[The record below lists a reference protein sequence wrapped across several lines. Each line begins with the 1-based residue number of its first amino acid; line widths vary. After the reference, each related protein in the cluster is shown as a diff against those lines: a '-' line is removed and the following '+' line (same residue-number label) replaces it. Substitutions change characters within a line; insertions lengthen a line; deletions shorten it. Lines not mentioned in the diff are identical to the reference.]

1 MSTETKYDV
10 FISYSRKD
18 YVDEATKQVI
28 PGNVVSQIKEMFD
41 ANGISYWFD
50 EDGIYSGDAFAPLIA
65 KNIKS
70 AKIFLFISSKNSNAS
85 EWTSNEIATA
95 HAYKKKIIPFR
106 YDDSV
111 YNDSVIIYIA
121 RLDYIEYQSNPSKAL
136 SRLLSSIQTYLK
148 SEKDREEKEKE
159 AEERRLNEEK
169 SKQEQAN
176 KLQQIRE
183 QIENLETRKYQIEQ
197 EISEQEKALSGL
209 RNEKRIVEDK
219 IENLRIE
226 RSHLLGYQHVD
237 EKKKPKSEPKNPSLW
252 KKIKGY
258 LQTHKKVLTI
268 TISISMVVVLL
279 IPTIG
284 LLNRVDFSSPD
295 GVENVLPASAMDSIE
310 PTDTVI
316 ASISSS
322 ETTTYTVKGVSF
334 EMVAVK
340 GGEFTMGATSE
351 QGSDAYSGKMPAHRV
366 APSDTK
372 KGKTSEESSDA
383 DSDETPTHK
392 VTLSGYMIGKT
403 EVTQELWQAV
413 MGSNPSRFK
422 GDNLPVEQV
431 SWNDC
436 QEFIKKL
443 NSLTGLNFRLLTEAE
458 WEYAA
463 RGGNKSK
470 GYKYS
475 GSGDYDIGS
484 VAWYHSNSS
493 SKTHAVA
500 TKSANELGLYDMS
513 GNVWEWCSDWYGD
526 YSSGSQTNP
535 KGPSSGSGRVCRGG
549 SWDSYARRCRVSNRS
564 YCNSPDFRNS
574 DLGLRLAL

>member
-1 MSTETKYDV
+1 MSTEIKYDV

-169 SKQEQAN
+169 SKQEKAN

-237 EKKKPKSEPKNPSLW
+237 EKKKPKPEPKDDKQNTFFVREW
-252 KKIKGY
+252 KKLKEAMSLKHWIVNAFLVILLVG
-258 LQTHKKVLTI
+258 VLFWLNI
-268 TISISMVVVLL
+268 LTISIFNYFHHNKCFLLLLLLCELLGIISILRNKRNGLWWFVVSVIPTLLTDEEELLL
-279 IPTIG
+279 ICMTAWIITSLMMFVRKNGRSAWSVVWNSTPPKSVKKTKMNAFINRIKANRNVKWAVIISIVVAASIMPILFRNDESEYQEVLFDTTCVAIDTCAVVDTCVVGYYDEYAETYTINIGGYNRKGG
-284 LLNRVDFSSPD
+284 LKPQMQYTLNLMDG
-295 GVENVLPASAMDSIE
+295 GVENNCEFYLEDAPRGTRIE
-310 PTDTVI
+310 GNKLITGSVGGTIVI
-316 ASISSS
+316 CGKGYGFNV
-322 ETTTYTVKGVSF
+322 EPRTLEVEVVKQKSKNV
-334 EMVAVK
+334 EPR
-340 GGEFTMGATSE
+340 TSE
-351 QGSDAYSGKMPAHRV
+351 V
-366 APSDTK
+366 
-372 KGKTSEESSDA
+372 
-383 DSDETPTHK
+383 
-392 VTLSGYMIGKT
+392 
-403 EVTQELWQAV
+403 EVV
-413 MGSNPSRFK
+413 
-422 GDNLPVEQV
+422 
-431 SWNDC
+431 
-436 QEFIKKL
+436 
-443 NSLTGLNFRLLTEAE
+443 
-458 WEYAA
+458 
-463 RGGNKSK
+463 
-470 GYKYS
+470 
-475 GSGDYDIGS
+475 
-484 VAWYHSNSS
+484 
-493 SKTHAVA
+493 
-500 TKSANELGLYDMS
+500 
-513 GNVWEWCSDWYGD
+513 
-526 YSSGSQTNP
+526 
-535 KGPSSGSGRVCRGG
+535 
-549 SWDSYARRCRVSNRS
+549 
-564 YCNSPDFRNS
+564 
-574 DLGLRLAL
+574 

>member
-1 MSTETKYDV
+1 MSTEIKYDV

-226 RSHLLGYQHVD
+226 RSHLLEHQHID
-237 EKKKPKSEPKNPSLW
+237 EKKTEKPKDDEQNTFFDREW
-252 KKIKGY
+252 KKLKEAMSLKHWIVNAFLVILLVHALFFWCVRTYKLYSYFYYNKDFIPLSLLCVFLAIICELLCIISILRNKRNGLWWFVVSVIILLFTDNNLFLLLMY
-258 LQTHKKVLTI
+258 I
-268 TISISMVVVLL
+268 TIGFITSLMMLIRKNGRSAWSVVWNSTPQKSVQKTKINALINRIKANRNVKWAVIISIVVAASIMPILFGNDESEYQEVLFDTTCVA
-279 IPTIG
+279 IDTCAVVDTAAYYDEYAEIYTINIGGYNRKGG
-284 LLNRVDFSSPD
+284 LKPQMQYTLNLMNDS
-295 GVENVLPASAMDSIE
+295 GVERNC
-310 PTDTVI
+310 
-316 ASISSS
+316 
-322 ETTTYTVKGVSF
+322 
-334 EMVAVK
+334 
-340 GGEFTMGATSE
+340 EFYLKE
-351 QGSDAYSGKMPAHRV
+351 
-366 APSDTK
+366 APSGTRIEGNK
-372 KGKTSEESSDA
+372 LITSSVGG
-383 DSDETPTHK
+383 TI
-392 VTLSGYMIGKT
+392 VICG
-403 EVTQELWQAV
+403 
-413 MGSNPSRFK
+413 K
-422 GDNLPVEQV
+422 GDGFNVEPRTLNV
-431 SWNDC
+431 EEIRKPYNYDDTP
-436 QEFIKKL
+436 KK
-443 NSLTGLNFRLLTEAE
+443 S
-458 WEYAA
+458 
-463 RGGNKSK
+463 
-470 GYKYS
+470 
-475 GSGDYDIGS
+475 S
-484 VAWYHSNSS
+484 V
-493 SKTHAVA
+493 KVD
-500 TKSANELGLYDMS
+500 GF
-513 GNVWEWCSDWYGD
+513 NVE
-526 YSSGSQTNP
+526 P
-535 KGPSSGSGRVCRGG
+535 
-549 SWDSYARRCRVSNRS
+549 
-564 YCNSPDFRNS
+564 
-574 DLGLRLAL
+574 

>member
-237 EKKKPKSEPKNPSLW
+237 EKKKPKPEPKDDKQNMFRRLGLW
-252 KKIKGY
+252 W
-258 LQTHKKVLTI
+258 LTLPI
-268 TISISMVVVLL
+268 VIILVSFFSAPLSILLPLVVGLVVLL
-279 IPTIG
+279 
-284 LLNRVDFSSPD
+284 LMMFVRLD
-295 GVENVLPASAMDSIE
+295 
-310 PTDTVI
+310 
-316 ASISSS
+316 
-322 ETTTYTVKGVSF
+322 
-334 EMVAVK
+334 
-340 GGEFTMGATSE
+340 
-351 QGSDAYSGKMPAHRV
+351 
-366 APSDTK
+366 SDTK
-372 KGKTSEESSDA
+372 KRAEDKKINAFINRIKANRNVKWAVIISIVVAASIMPILFGNDESEYQEVLFDTTCVAIDTCAVVDTCVVGYYDEYAETYTINIGGYNRKGGLKPQMQYTLNLMDGGVENNCEFYLEDAPRGTRIEGNKLITGSVGGTIVICGKGDGFNVEPRTLNVEEISIPYNYDKQSCSSE
-383 DSDETPTHK
+383 
-392 VTLSGYMIGKT
+392 T
-403 EVTQELWQAV
+403 EVIPEKNSTKY
-413 MGSNPSRFK
+413 NY
-422 GDNLPVEQV
+422 DNTP
-431 SWNDC
+431 
-436 QEFIKKL
+436 
-443 NSLTGLNFRLLTEAE
+443 
-458 WEYAA
+458 
-463 RGGNKSK
+463 NKSSVRR
-470 GYKYS
+470 GEET
-475 GSGDYDIGS
+475 GD
-484 VAWYHSNSS
+484 VRW
-493 SKTHAVA
+493 
-500 TKSANELGLYDMS
+500 
-513 GNVWEWCSDWYGD
+513 
-526 YSSGSQTNP
+526 
-535 KGPSSGSGRVCRGG
+535 
-549 SWDSYARRCRVSNRS
+549 
-564 YCNSPDFRNS
+564 
-574 DLGLRLAL
+574 

>member
-28 PGNVVSQIKEMFD
+28 SGNVVSQIKEMFD

-226 RSHLLGYQHVD
+226 RFHLLGYQHVD
-237 EKKKPKSEPKNPSLW
+237 EKKKPEKPKDDEQNSFFVREW
-252 KKIKGY
+252 KKLKEAMSLKHWIVNAFLVILLVVALFFLSAFIADFYNNKFFICALLGIISTLLSIISILRNKRNGLWWFVVSVIPTLLTDEEGY
-258 LQTHKKVLTI
+258 LLICMTAWIITSLMMFVRKNGRSAWSVVWNSDAKKRAEDKKINAFINRIKANRNVKWAVI
-268 TISISMVVVLL
+268 ISIVVAAIVVAASIMPILFGNDETEYQEVLFDTTCVA
-279 IPTIG
+279 IDTCAVVNTVGYYDEYAEIYTINIAG
-284 LLNRVDFSSPD
+284 YNGGGTLKPKMQYTLNLNDG
-295 GVENVLPASAMDSIE
+295 GVENNCEFYLEEAPSGTRIEGNKLITGSEGGNIVICGKGDGFNVKPRTLSIE
-310 PTDTVI
+310 TDVI
-316 ASISSS
+316 PEKRS
-322 ETTTYTVKGVSF
+322 TKYNY
-334 EMVAVK
+334 
-340 GGEFTMGATSE
+340 
-351 QGSDAYSGKMPAHRV
+351 D
-366 APSDTK
+366 DTPPK
-372 KGKTSEESSDA
+372 K
-383 DSDETPTHK
+383 
-392 VTLSGYMIGKT
+392 
-403 EVTQELWQAV
+403 
-413 MGSNPSRFK
+413 
-422 GDNLPVEQV
+422 
-431 SWNDC
+431 
-436 QEFIKKL
+436 
-443 NSLTGLNFRLLTEAE
+443 
-458 WEYAA
+458 
-463 RGGNKSK
+463 
-470 GYKYS
+470 
-475 GSGDYDIGS
+475 
-484 VAWYHSNSS
+484 
-493 SKTHAVA
+493 
-500 TKSANELGLYDMS
+500 
-513 GNVWEWCSDWYGD
+513 
-526 YSSGSQTNP
+526 
-535 KGPSSGSGRVCRGG
+535 
-549 SWDSYARRCRVSNRS
+549 
-564 YCNSPDFRNS
+564 
-574 DLGLRLAL
+574 